1 MTRAPHSARPLALL
15 AAFALL
21 GAAACGPPAADFAD
35 GGTGGDGGQPTG
47 DGGLPAGHHIKT
59 VFVIVM
65 ENHNWSDIKGSP
77 SAPYLNGT
85 LLSLGAHAEGYYD
98 NPAHVHPSEPNYIW
112 MEAGSNLGITNDND
126 PASNYQTTPDH
137 LVTQLEAAGLDWRSY
152 QEGMPSGCPVR
163 GHGLYAPKHNPMIY
177 FTDVSG
183 NPPSTTASR
192 CIQHVRP
199 YSELAA
205 DLQADH
211 VAAYNFIIPNLCD
224 DMHNGSGC
232 GSGDAISHGDTWL
245 SQNVPAILAS
255 NAYKQGGALFIT
267 WDESESGEHPIGMI
281 VLSPFAKAGYSNS
294 VRYYH
299 SSLLRSVEEIFG
311 LPYLRDAKN
320 QQSLSDLFQQYP

>member
-1 MTRAPHSARPLALL
+1 MTRPTRSARPLALL
-15 AAFALL
+15 AALTLL
-21 GAAACGPPAADFAD
+21 GTAACSPPA
-35 GGTGGDGGQPTG
+35 GGG

-65 ENHNWSDIKGSP
+65 ENHNWSDIQGSA
-77 SAPYLNGT
+77 SAPYINGT
-85 LLSLGAHAEGYYD
+85 LLPLAAHAENYYD
-98 NPAHVHPSEPNYIW
+98 NPTHVHPSEPNYIW
-112 MEAGSNLGITNDND
+112 MEAGSNLGITNDNE

-137 LVTQLEAAGLDWRSY
+137 LVTQLETAGLDWRSY
-152 QEGMPSGCPVR
+152 QEDMPSGCPVR
-163 GHGLYAPKHNPMIY
+163 GRGLYAPKHNPMIY

-192 CIQHVRP
+192 CIEHVRP
-199 YSELAA
+199 YTELAA
-205 DLQADH
+205 DLSADH
-211 VAAYNFIIPNLCD
+211 VAAYNFIIPDLCD
-224 DMHNGSGC
+224 DMHNNSGC
-232 GSGDAISHGDTWL
+232 GSGDAVSHGDTWL
-245 SQNVPAILAS
+245 AHNVPAILDS

-267 WDESESGEHPIGMI
+267 WDESEGGESPIGMI
-281 VLSPFAKAGYSNS
+281 VLSPFAKTGYANS